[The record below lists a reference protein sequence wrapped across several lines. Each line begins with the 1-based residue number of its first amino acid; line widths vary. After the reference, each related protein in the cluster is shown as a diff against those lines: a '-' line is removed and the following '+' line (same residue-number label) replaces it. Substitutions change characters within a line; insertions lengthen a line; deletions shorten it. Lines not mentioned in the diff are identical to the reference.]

1 MSNGYMAPMSNR
13 FHKDG
18 LAEQL
23 MDDIKNFKKEHIWTV
38 WSSSGV
44 ASTEIYLEH
53 DPIYDS
59 WLL

>member
-1 MSNGYMAPMSNR
+1 MSNR